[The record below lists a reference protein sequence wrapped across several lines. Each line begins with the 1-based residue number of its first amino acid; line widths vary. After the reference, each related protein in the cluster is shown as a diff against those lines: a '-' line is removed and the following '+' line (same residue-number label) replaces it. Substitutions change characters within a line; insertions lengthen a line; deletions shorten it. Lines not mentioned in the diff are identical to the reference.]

1 MNSTHIR
8 FISILLIGI
17 LITAE
22 LASTQRSSNG
32 RHRNWNSEEDLAAA
46 HSSLKVGENLVIHQN
61 VPPKSHQNGVDLS
74 KAMNATIVV
83 KLDERPS
90 INLTPEPLPAE
101 ILKVDLSKSAM
112 LIVSSSPTYLLTN
125 QTAEQERARAEQQ
138 HRPNESSK
146 NINFVQQ
153 TRRMLNPNLASKN
166 CLSTLDC
173 DLELNE
179 RCLLPENEEIDY
191 YDELA
196 KVQPYTSIY
205 SAYLR
210 KKYRNLKAD
219 AGRRRA
225 DRAGES
231 LQPICG
237 CAPSF
242 VRNQNSGV
250 CELLRV
256 VELRFRVRTD
266 RPSAEQNF
274 NFEAASRTEFTS
286 RRRPDQ
292 RSKLHQ
298 LKLDALGQIDYVMK
312 NSDSLHDIVHH
323 FRLTELAPLKSK
335 TTATDRS
342 AEEAGPDAA
351 SGLKKRRRAR
361 DLSGGSKRVGELAR
375 RRMQNQ
381 YIARG
386 LLLIFSSEYT
396 SNFDLLFTNEYCS
409 TQNTLRM
416 KAQEQMINQALA
428 ATNQTWPAIQFN
440 SRNTIR
446 SVDFWASLNETS
458 DSNEDA
464 ENQSGRIRLQR
475 LRAANSPRPANRSEQ
490 QRKLVDLPF
499 IHHRKRRE
507 ANETR
512 EPTERYGLDVQLI
525 EVNSDQINICT
536 LNGNYAKEQLSEAR
550 RKLGLNDDAEKSPID
565 NSTSRSIELERKQKQ
580 LEYERRF
587 FRLIYCD
594 DSRAFC
600 NSLPRSRAGYV
611 CVCHSNLMDLS
622 PLAELP
628 GGCD

>member
-32 RHRNWNSEEDLAAA
+32 RHRNWNSEEDLQPAVGA
-46 HSSLKVGENLVIHQN
+46 SLTLGENLVIHQN
-61 VPPKSHQNGVDLS
+61 VPPKSHQNGADLN
-74 KAMNATIVV
+74 KPMNATIVV

-112 LIVSSSPTYLLTN
+112 LIVSSSPSYLLTN
-125 QTAEQERARAEQQ
+125 QTAEQELARAEQQ
-138 HRPNESSK
+138 HRSNESGR

-153 TRRMLNPNLASKN
+153 NRGNPNLATKN

-173 DLELNE
+173 NLELNE
-179 RCLLPENEEIDY
+179 RCLLPEYEEAVY
-191 YDELA
+191 YEELA

-205 SAYLR
+205 SSYLR

-219 AGRRRA
+219 GRRA
-225 DRAGES
+225 DRAS
-231 LQPICG
+231 MQQPICG

-274 NFEAASRTEFTS
+274 NFEAASRTASQSASQAASQTASF
-286 RRRPDQ
+286 RRQ
-292 RSKLHQ
+292 SESNLHQ
-298 LKLDALGQIDYVMK
+298 LKLDALAQIDYVMK

-323 FRLTELAPLKSK
+323 FRLTELVLMRSK
-335 TTATDRS
+335 TAADADRS
-342 AEEAGPDAA
+342 AEEAGPEAA
-351 SGLKKRRRAR
+351 GSLKKRRATR
-361 DLSGGSKRVGELAR
+361 DLSGGSKRTVAELAR

-396 SNFDLLFTNEYCS
+396 TNFDLLFTNEYCS

-416 KAQEQMINQALA
+416 RAQEQMINQALA
-428 ATNQTWPAIQFN
+428 ATNQTWPAIHFD
-440 SRNTIR
+440 SPRFNTIR
-446 SVDFWASLNETS
+446 SADFWMSLNETS
-458 DSNEDA
+458 EDV
-464 ENQSGRIRLQR
+464 ENQSDRIVRLHR
-475 LRAANSPRPANRSEQ
+475 HRTNSRPANRSEQ
-490 QRKLVDLPF
+490 RKLVELPF
-499 IHHRKRRE
+499 LHHRKRRE
-507 ANETR
+507 ANESA
-512 EPTERYGLDVQLI
+512 ERYGLDVQLI

-536 LNGNYAKEQLSEAR
+536 LNSNYANEQLNDAR
-550 RKLGLNDDAEKSPID
+550 RRLGLNEEAEKPD
-565 NSTSRSIELERKQKQ
+565 NSSTSRSIELERKQKQ

-622 PLAELP
+622 PLMELP
-628 GGCD
+628 GGRD